1 MLLQGVGCGAR
12 ALVQNNERGQP
23 LTVLFVVLNP
33 EASAT
38 SDTLKQH
45 VRESLANYKVPRQIT
60 VLDELPRSITGKIV
74 RKDLQALVD
83 NG

>member
-1 MLLQGVGCGAR
+1 VAEAAVIGVYDD
-12 ALVQNNERGQP
+12 QYGQR
-23 LTVLFVVLNP
+23 LAAFVVLT
-33 EASAT
+33 EGAGAT
-38 SDTLKQH
+38 PDTLKQH
-45 VRESLANYKVPRQIT
+45 VRESLANYKVPRQIS